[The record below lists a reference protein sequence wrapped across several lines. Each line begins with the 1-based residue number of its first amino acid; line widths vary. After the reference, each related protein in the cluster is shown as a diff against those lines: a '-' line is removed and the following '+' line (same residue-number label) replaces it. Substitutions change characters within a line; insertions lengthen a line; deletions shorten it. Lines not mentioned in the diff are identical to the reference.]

1 MGSGSFDPGAYASYT
16 RSTAHKKRDEVFAS
30 RNLDP
35 LLDPKGVKIRE
46 SRDSTDSPESTPIIV
61 AVDVTGSM
69 GMLAEAIARKGL
81 GTLFT
86 EILEHK
92 PVTNPHLMFMAI
104 GDVRCD
110 SAPLQVSQFEADNRI
125 VDQLTKIWLEGGG
138 GGNDTESYDLPWYF
152 AARHTEHDALIKRG
166 RRGYLFTIGDESV
179 PAGLTKDH
187 ISKFIGDSIESD
199 LNPKALLAE
208 AQRKYDCYHIIA
220 EEGDYCRGNL
230 ANVRRDWSALMGQH
244 VIGMGNH
251 QKLAET
257 IVSAIEMVEGQ
268 HKPRFG
274 ASVHASVKHLPKG
287 RTPRLAIT
295 N

>member
-1 MGSGSFDPGAYASYT
+1 MGSGTFDPGKYASYT
-16 RSTAHKKRDEVFAS
+16 RSTASKTRDEVFAS
-30 RNLDP
+30 RKLDP
-35 LLDPKGVKIRE
+35 SLDPNGVKLRE
-46 SRDSTDSPESTPIIV
+46 SRDSADSPEATPIIV

-110 SAPLQVSQFEADNRI
+110 LAPLQVSQFEADNRI

-138 GGNDTESYDLPWYF
+138 GGNETESYDLPWYF

-166 RRGYLFTIGDESV
+166 RRGYLFTVGDESV
-179 PAGLTKDH
+179 PVGLEKGH
-187 ISKFIGDSIESD
+187 IVNFIGDNVEAG
-199 LNPKALLAE
+199 LGAKTLLSE

-220 EEGDYCRGNL
+220 DEGDYARSRLVG
-230 ANVRRDWSALMGQH
+230 VTDEWRKFMGQH
-244 VIGMGNH
+244 VINMPDH
-251 QKLAET
+251 TKLAET
-257 IVSAIEMVEGQ
+257 VVSAIEMVEGQ

-274 ASVHASVKHLPKG
+274 ASVHASVKHLPAG
-287 RTPRLAIT
+287 RTPKLAIK